1 VKVAL
6 SGVGGDEL
14 FSGYPRHLGAKL
26 SGVIPRAL
34 APSAAKVFK
43 LFPSRP
49 TSRDVGGWIRR
60 FGEALELEP
69 QKQYWSWTTF
79 LNSRTRSMV
88 FASPADPAPSFVEE
102 TARTFAEAPGSFLD
116 KILRVDLSRYLSSDL
131 LKFGDNMTMA
141 NSLELRVP
149 FSDVDLVEEVART
162 PAAVRFP
169 GYRLKPVLREIA
181 RDLLPTQIAN
191 RRKQGFMV
199 PIGNWFRKPLRSYV
213 RSGLAADKLPPFL
226 SPDGV
231 RQLVNEHLEGSHNH
245 THLLWAALV
254 LTRWL
259 ALHPAVKIPDGH
271 VG

>member
-1 VKVAL
+1 
-6 SGVGGDEL
+6 
-14 FSGYPRHLGAKL
+14 
-26 SGVIPRAL
+26 
-34 APSAAKVFK
+34 
-43 LFPSRP
+43 
-49 TSRDVGGWIRR
+49 
-60 FGEALELEP
+60 
-69 QKQYWSWTTF
+69 
-79 LNSRTRSMV
+79 MV
-88 FASPADPAPSFVEE
+88 FASTPDPTPSFIEE
-102 TARTFAEAPGSFLD
+102 TARTFVEAQGSFLD
-116 KILRVDLSRYLSSDL
+116 KILRVDLSRYLSSNL

-149 FSDVDLVEEVART
+149 FADVDLVEEVART

-181 RDLLPTQIAN
+181 RDLLPSQIVN

-199 PIGNWFRKPLRSYV
+199 PIGNWFRKPLRSYI

-259 ALHPAVKIPDGH
+259 ALHPEVNIADSDLISESH
-271 VG
+271 NRM